1 MVALGSA
8 RRLPELNS
16 FMLAV
21 EAALRTLAPPVRV
34 VRASVAME
42 VSEPQL
48 PQHRGC
54 QIAAV
59 AEAAVG
65 IHILH

>member
-1 MVALGSA
+1 
-8 RRLPELNS
+8 
-16 FMLAV
+16 MLAV